1 MLRTSA
7 NFIHLSVTAAA
18 AAGGNYAKIS
28 MKPLHNIFPSQ
39 FFPSPSKC
47 GM

>member
-18 AAGGNYAKIS
+18 AGGNYAQIS
-28 MKPLHNIFPSQ
+28 TKLLHNISVAVFLLPI
-39 FFPSPSKC
+39 
-47 GM
+47 

>member
-18 AAGGNYAKIS
+18 AAAGGNYAQIS
-28 MKPLHNIFPSQ
+28 MKHLHNISVAVFLLPI
-39 FFPSPSKC
+39 
-47 GM
+47 